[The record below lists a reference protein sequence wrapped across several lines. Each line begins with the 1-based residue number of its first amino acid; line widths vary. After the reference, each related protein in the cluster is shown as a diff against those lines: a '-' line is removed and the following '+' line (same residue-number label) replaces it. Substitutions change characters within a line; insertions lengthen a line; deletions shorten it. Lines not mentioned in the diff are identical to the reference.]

1 MSESQTV
8 KNLCIEMINEIQQM
22 KRNLKDS
29 EDRLSYLQDRF
40 RGELEGEFTFDNHE
54 SFNRIVESIDKL
66 YGEKY
71 EDKKPKKKEKKNVKR
86 NKSLQTKQGNKKVRA

>member
-1 MSESQTV
+1 MSAETT
-8 KNLCIEMINEIQQM
+8 KNLCIEMITEIQHM

-40 RGELEGEFTFDNHE
+40 RGELERGFVFDDA
-54 SFNRIVESIDKL
+54 VEAIDKM

-71 EDKKPKKKEKKNVKR
+71 EDKKPEKKEKNVKR
-86 NKSLQTKQGNKKVRA
+86 GKGLQAKQKNKKVRA

>member
-1 MSESQTV
+1 MPAETT

-40 RGELEGEFTFDNHE
+40 RGELERGFVFDDA
-54 SFNRIVESIDKL
+54 VEAIDKM

-71 EDKKPKKKEKKNVKR
+71 EDQKPEKKEKKNVKR
-86 NKSLQTKQGNKKVRA
+86 GKSLQTKQGNKKVRA

>member
-1 MSESQTV
+1 MPAETT

-40 RGELEGEFTFDNHE
+40 RGELERGFVFDDA
-54 SFNRIVESIDKL
+54 VEAIDKM

-71 EDKKPKKKEKKNVKR
+71 EDKKPEKKEKKNVKR
-86 NKSLQTKQGNKKVRA
+86 GKSLQTKQGNKKVRA

>member
-1 MSESQTV
+1 MPAETT

-22 KRNLKDS
+22 NRNLKDS

-40 RGELEGEFTFDNHE
+40 RGELERGFVFDDA
-54 SFNRIVESIDKL
+54 VEAIDKM

-86 NKSLQTKQGNKKVRA
+86 SKSLQTKQGNKKVRA

>member
-1 MSESQTV
+1 MPAETT

-40 RGELEGEFTFDNHE
+40 RGELERGFVFDDAIE
-54 SFNRIVESIDKL
+54 AIDKM
-66 YGEKY
+66 Y
-71 EDKKPKKKEKKNVKR
+71 
-86 NKSLQTKQGNKKVRA
+86 

>member
-1 MSESQTV
+1 MSAETT

-40 RGELEGEFTFDNHE
+40 RGELERGFVFDDA
-54 SFNRIVESIDKL
+54 VEAIDKM

-71 EDKKPKKKEKKNVKR
+71 EDQKPEKKEKKNVKR
-86 NKSLQTKQGNKKVRA
+86 SKSLQTKQGNKKVRA

>member
-1 MSESQTV
+1 MPAETT

-40 RGELEGEFTFDNHE
+40 RGELERGFVFDDA
-54 SFNRIVESIDKL
+54 VEAIDKM

-71 EDKKPKKKEKKNVKR
+71 EDKKPEKKEKKNVKR
-86 NKSLQTKQGNKKVRA
+86 SKSLQTKQGNKKVRA

>member
-1 MSESQTV
+1 MPAETT

-40 RGELEGEFTFDNHE
+40 RGELERGFVFDDA
-54 SFNRIVESIDKL
+54 VEAIDKM

-71 EDKKPKKKEKKNVKR
+71 EDQKPEKKEKKNVKR
-86 NKSLQTKQGNKKVRA
+86 SKSLQTKQGNKKVRA

>member
-1 MSESQTV
+1 MSSKTT

-40 RGELEGEFTFDNHE
+40 RGELERGFVFDDA
-54 SFNRIVESIDKL
+54 VEAIDKM

-71 EDKKPKKKEKKNVKR
+71 EDKKPEKKEKKNVKR
-86 NKSLQTKQGNKKVRA
+86 GKSLQTKQGNKKVRA

>member
-1 MSESQTV
+1 MPAETTR
-8 KNLCIEMINEIQQM
+8 NLCIEMITEIQQM

-40 RGELEGEFTFDNHE
+40 RGEWSGVMGEFVFDDA
-54 SFNRIVESIDKL
+54 VEAIENL

-86 NKSLQTKQGNKKVRA
+86 GKSLQTKQGNKKVRA

>member
-1 MSESQTV
+1 MPAETT

-40 RGELEGEFTFDNHE
+40 RGELERGFVFDDA
-54 SFNRIVESIDKL
+54 VEAIENL

-86 NKSLQTKQGNKKVRA
+86 GKSLQTKQGNKKVRA

>member
-1 MSESQTV
+1 MSAETT

-40 RGELEGEFTFDNHE
+40 RGELERGFVFDDA
-54 SFNRIVESIDKL
+54 VEAIDKM

-86 NKSLQTKQGNKKVRA
+86 SKSLQTKQGNKKVRA

>member
-1 MSESQTV
+1 MSAETT

-40 RGELEGEFTFDNHE
+40 RGELERGFVFDDA
-54 SFNRIVESIDKL
+54 VEAIDKM

-86 NKSLQTKQGNKKVRA
+86 GKSLQTKQGNKKVRA

>member
-1 MSESQTV
+1 
-8 KNLCIEMINEIQQM
+8 MISEIQQM

-40 RGELEGEFTFDNHE
+40 RGELERGFVFDDA
-54 SFNRIVESIDKL
+54 VEAIDKM

-86 NKSLQTKQGNKKVRA
+86 SKSLQTKQGNKKVRA

>member
-8 KNLCIEMINEIQQM
+8 KNLCIEMITEIQQM

-40 RGELEGEFTFDNHE
+40 RGELEGEFVFDDA
-54 SFNRIVESIDKL
+54 VEAIEKL
-66 YGEKY
+66 CGGSYSRHS
-71 EDKKPKKKEKKNVKR
+71 DRKKPKKKEKKNVKR
-86 NKSLQTKQGNKKVRA
+86 SKSLQTKQGNKKVRA

>member
-1 MSESQTV
+1 MSAETT

-40 RGELEGEFTFDNHE
+40 RGELERGFVFDDA
-54 SFNRIVESIDKL
+54 VEAIDKM

-71 EDKKPKKKEKKNVKR
+71 EDKKPEKKEKKNVKR
-86 NKSLQTKQGNKKVRA
+86 GKSLQTKQGNKKVRA

>member
-1 MSESQTV
+1 
-8 KNLCIEMINEIQQM
+8 MIDEIQRI

-40 RGELEGEFTFDNHE
+40 RGELDGEFTFDE
-54 SFNRIVESIDKL
+54 VLEKIEKL

-71 EDKKPKKKEKKNVKR
+71 ENQPTSSEKLQKILKKRRTKDARRSKG
-86 NKSLQTKQGNKKVRA
+86 LQTGSKRESKTGKSNK

>member
-1 MSESQTV
+1 MSAKTT
-8 KNLCIEMINEIQQM
+8 KNLCIEMISEIQQM

-40 RGELEGEFTFDNHE
+40 RGELDPDPMNFAFDDV
-54 SFNRIVESIDKL
+54 VEAIDKI

-71 EDKKPKKKEKKNVKR
+71 ENKKPEKRGLRDAKR
-86 NKSLQTKQGNKKVRA
+86 SKSLQTRSKRKSKTGKSNK

>member
-1 MSESQTV
+1 MSAETT

-40 RGELEGEFTFDNHE
+40 RGELERGFVFDDA
-54 SFNRIVESIDKL
+54 VEAIDNL

-86 NKSLQTKQGNKKVRA
+86 GKSLQTKQGNKKVRA